1 MNNSIWTDYQL
12 RKHAMN
18 KKQSKGN
25 KKVRNATRKVYK
37 GIKFRSKLEL
47 FTYIK
52 LEEAQI
58 KALYEEK
65 KFTLMEGFY
74 FDSESIEPSTRAET
88 RGQFMNNAY
97 KVRDITYT
105 PDFVDPNGKW
115 IIEVKG
121 FANDTFPLKWKL
133 FKHNLQNSGEDIPIL
148 YLPKNQGQVLKVID
162 MIKAL

>member
-1 MNNSIWTDYQL
+1 MQ
-12 RKHAMN
+12 KQ
-18 KKQSKGN
+18 QSKGN
-25 KKVRNATRKVYK
+25 KKVRNATAKVYK

-52 LEEAQI
+52 LEEAGI

-65 KFTLMEGFY
+65 KYTLMEGFY
-74 FDSESIEPSTRAET
+74 FESISVEPSTRAAT
-88 RGQFMNNAY
+88 RGQFMSNAY
-97 KVRDITYT
+97 KVRNITYT
-105 PDFVDPNGKW
+105 PDFVDPNDKW

-133 FKHNLQNSGEDIPIL
+133 FKKHLQDSGNDIPIL
-148 YLPKNQGQVLKVID
+148 YLPKNQGHVLKVID